1 MKRRLDRLYNLVET
15 TDMDIED
22 FKPRI
27 RDHRERQERL
37 ETAAQDARLML
48 SERRVV
54 LDDVET
60 ITRHALEIG
69 EFLKTSELTE
79 SRAFIES
86 FVKEIVVSPGNAV
99 VRYSIPM
106 PEDSRIP
113 GKDAEDMA
121 LAWAG
126 TVYRKVKWA

>member
-1 MKRRLDRLYNLVET
+1 
-15 TDMDIED
+15 
-22 FKPRI
+22 
-27 RDHRERQERL
+27 
-37 ETAAQDARLML
+37 ML

-60 ITRHALEIG
+60 ITHHASDMG

-106 PEDSRIP
+106 P
-113 GKDAEDMA
+113 
-121 LAWAG
+121 
-126 TVYRKVKWA
+126 